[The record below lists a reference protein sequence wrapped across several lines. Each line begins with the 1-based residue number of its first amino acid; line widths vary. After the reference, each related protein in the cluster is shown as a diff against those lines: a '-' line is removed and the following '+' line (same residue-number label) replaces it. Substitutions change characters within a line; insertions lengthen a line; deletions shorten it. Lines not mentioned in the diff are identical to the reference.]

1 MESLSFQQMQV
12 VEDQLQ
18 QISKAIHQLQ
28 EWNAGIASADDWLLS
43 PDGMKTLAA
52 NCMLIEAIGEGF
64 KKIDDRTQ
72 GWLLKHRNEIP
83 WKQVVGMRNH
93 IAHGYF
99 DINTDFVWDVIK
111 NDLQPLADAVSFFL
125 ENLYKILPVSQQ
137 ND

>member
-28 EWNAGIASADDWLLS
+28 EWNSEVTSADDWLLS

-64 KKIDDRTQ
+64 KKIDERTQ
-72 GWLLKHRNEIP
+72 GLLLKHRNEIP